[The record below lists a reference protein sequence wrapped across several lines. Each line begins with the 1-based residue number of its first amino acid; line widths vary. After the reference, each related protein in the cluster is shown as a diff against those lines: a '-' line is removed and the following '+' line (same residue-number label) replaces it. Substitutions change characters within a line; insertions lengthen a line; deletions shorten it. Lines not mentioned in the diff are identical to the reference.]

1 MSYTRKARM
10 GDRRK
15 GKKTSDMCHPRVG
28 FRQSWPAERNKK
40 KMTDTNRVLCIIF
53 GFDSS
58 PPHIVPSVEPY
69 ALPMVCG
76 HSRVQD
82 WAIGMGSPERASAIQ
97 RIYKIIIIHKKKKFS
112 NE

>member
-1 MSYTRKARM
+1 
-10 GDRRK
+10 
-15 GKKTSDMCHPRVG
+15 MCHPRVG